1 MAMFQRRSGLR
12 TLLAAALLSLTATA
26 AYAQSPRVIGYVMDS
41 PAPLQLSAEKLDVV
55 NFAFA
60 RVKLDGSVYLPEE
73 VDPARLHAVV
83 AKRADNPSLQIV
95 LSIGGWGAG
104 NFSEAAAT
112 DAARTRFIDSS
123 VALMH
128 QFKLDGLDIDW
139 EYPTLGDADI
149 SHSPDD
155 RHNFTVLLEQLRARL
170 DKEGSQRHYL
180 LTIAAAEGRA
190 AEGLELPRIA
200 QSLDW
205 INLMTYDFYGS
216 LTKTTGHHSGLSRSP
231 LATPAGRTTVDAVKY
246 FLDAGVPANKINVG
260 VPFYGRTFG
269 DVTPTN
275 NGRFQK
281 FTSEG
286 GFISWRDI
294 VHTRLDN
301 PDWEQHWDEE
311 AQVPWLWNPKERR
324 MVSYDDP
331 RSLAIKVEY
340 VKQQGLGGVMYW
352 EQRQDDNEQLLDV
365 LHKGLHGARVK

>member
-1 MAMFQRRSGLR
+1 MPALLRRPRLR
-12 TLLAAALLSLTATA
+12 ALLAITLLGLATLA
-26 AYAQSPRVIGYVMDS
+26 HARTPRVIGYVMDG
-41 PAPLQLSAEKLDVV
+41 PAPLQLTAEKLDVV

-60 RVKLDGSVYLPEE
+60 VVRPDGSVYLPDN
-73 VDPARLHAVV
+73 VDPARLHALVG
-83 AKRADNPSLQIV
+83 KRADNPSLQIV

-104 NFSEAAAT
+104 NFSEAAAS

-155 RHNFTVLLEQLRARL
+155 RQNFTVLLEQLRARL
-170 DKEGSQRHYL
+170 DAEGQGKRHYL

-190 AEGLELPRIA
+190 AAGLELPRIA
-200 QSLDW
+200 KSLDW

-216 LTKTTGHHSGLSRSP
+216 LTKTTGHHAGLSASP
-231 LATPAGRTTVDAVKY
+231 LATVEGRTTEGAVKY
-246 FLDAGVPANKINVG
+246 FLDAGVPAEKINVG

-269 DVTPTN
+269 DVGSAN
-275 NGRFQK
+275 QGRFQK
-281 FTSEG
+281 FSSEG

-294 VHTRLDN
+294 VHTRLNN
-301 PDWEQHWDEE
+301 PDWEQHWDEQ

-324 MVSYDDP
+324 MVSYEDP
-331 RSLAIKVEY
+331 RSLALKAEY
-340 VKQQGLGGVMYW
+340 VKRNGLGGIMYW

-365 LHKGLHGARVK
+365 LHKALHDAQR